1 MIVLG
6 IRNYSDGFRYCLL
19 KKDSNGIICLNL
31 NSENRVLIP
40 KGYDDNQML
49 IWYQDEIKRVLD
61 TNDRID
67 RVAIKHNENMRAD
80 CYTNLK
86 KVMFMDCIVTLEV
99 TKRAIPI
106 NSYVYNQILVN
117 SKNVSDK
124 AENLVGRSLKYWD
137 SKFADAIMAANKEF
151 KI

>member
-19 KKDSNGIICLNL
+19 KNDSNGIICLNL

-151 KI
+151 EI